1 MVVADTHLF
10 LHSLSELSKKYKRS
24 LKQFHMPAEEPG
36 FQALSTKRLILRKPE
51 LNDAREIFNL
61 RSNEQVN
68 QYLDRHP
75 ATDLEDA
82 TDFLNK
88 IIQSIDGGEGSY
100 WAICLKENPRL
111 VGTIC
116 LYDFSPDR
124 QTAEIGYELL
134 PFYQH
139 KGIMQEAMS
148 VVLHYSFHTLN
159 LETITAFPSAD
170 NKSSIKLLQKN
181 EFKLEDDGVQRDGNF
196 VRYVLRMP

>member
-1 MVVADTHLF
+1 
-10 LHSLSELSKKYKRS
+10 
-24 LKQFHMPAEEPG
+24 MPAEEPG
-36 FQALSTKRLILRKPE
+36 FQALFTTRLILRKPE

-61 RSNEQVN
+61 RSNDQVN

-100 WAICLKENPRL
+100 WPICLKENPRL

-148 VVLHYSFHTLN
+148 AVLHYGFQTLN
-159 LETITAFPSAD
+159 LQTITAFPSAD
-170 NKSSIKLLQKN
+170 NKSSVALLVRN
-181 EFKLEDDGVQRDGNF
+181 NFLIEDDGVERDNF
-196 VRYVLRMP
+196 VRYVLHRS

>member
-1 MVVADTHLF
+1 
-10 LHSLSELSKKYKRS
+10 
-24 LKQFHMPAEEPG
+24 MPAEEPG

-159 LETITAFPSAD
+159 LETVTAFPSAD

>member
-1 MVVADTHLF
+1 MFF
-10 LHSLSELSKKYKRS
+10 LKHSPDKRS

-68 QYLDRHP
+68 QYLDRDP

-100 WAICLKENPRL
+100 WAICLKENQLRPP
-111 VGTIC
+111 G
-116 LYDFSPDR
+116 
-124 QTAEIGYELL
+124 Q
-134 PFYQH
+134 
-139 KGIMQEAMS
+139 
-148 VVLHYSFHTLN
+148 
-159 LETITAFPSAD
+159 
-170 NKSSIKLLQKN
+170 LQ
-181 EFKLEDDGVQRDGNF
+181 DPCRG
-196 VRYVLRMP
+196 

>member
-1 MVVADTHLF
+1 MN
-10 LHSLSELSKKYKRS
+10 RS
-24 LKQFHMPAEEPG
+24 TNT
-36 FQALSTKRLILRKPE
+36 STGILQ
-51 LNDAREIFNL
+51 L
-61 RSNEQVN
+61 
-68 QYLDRHP
+68 
-75 ATDLEDA
+75 TWEDA
-82 TDFLNK
+82 TDFFNK

-124 QTAEIGYELL
+124 QIAEIGYELL

-139 KGIMQEAMS
+139 KGIMQEALS
-148 VVLHYSFHTLN
+148 VVLHYSFHRLN

-181 EFKLEDDGVQRDGNF
+181 EFKLEDDGYKKRREF
-196 VRYVLRMP
+196 RSLRFTQGWAKAGVA